1 MFNQHPV
8 FICISYAG
16 ALSYSILLLGG
27 KRTLRQSFLFTL
39 PSLLIVA
46 LLNPLFNHYGVTM
59 LYYVESSGNWIT
71 LEALVYGVVLGA
83 VMFVVIQW
91 FSCYNKVMTSDKFI
105 YLFGIRSFYGILQSP
120 RNQYRQHVKART
132 DTVKKTAL

>member
-46 LLNPLFNHYGVTM
+46 LLNPLFNHYGGHDVI
-59 LYYVESSGNWIT
+59 LRRKAVETGSL

-83 VMFVVIQW
+83 VMFVVI
-91 FSCYNKVMTSDKFI
+91 
-105 YLFGIRSFYGILQSP
+105 
-120 RNQYRQHVKART
+120 HV
-132 DTVKKTAL
+132 VFLL

>member
-16 ALSYSILLLGG
+16 ALSYSVFLLGG

-71 LEALVYGVVLGA
+71 LEALVYGVVLGG
-83 VMFVVIQW
+83 
-91 FSCYNKVMTSDKFI
+91 SCS
-105 YLFGIRSFYGILQSP
+105 
-120 RNQYRQHVKART
+120 
-132 DTVKKTAL
+132 

>member
-71 LEALVYGVVLGA
+71 LEALVDGVVLGA
-83 VMFVVIQW
+83 VM
-91 FSCYNKVMTSDKFI
+91 
-105 YLFGIRSFYGILQSP
+105 
-120 RNQYRQHVKART
+120 
-132 DTVKKTAL
+132 